1 MYLFNLCGNF
11 IYNLYKRNYIM
22 KEKSKIR
29 SISLT
34 DSEVE
39 YLKAKYGSGSL
50 TKAIK
55 NMLLILETLSK
66 SNNSSGHAD

>member
-1 MYLFNLCGNF
+1 
-11 IYNLYKRNYIM
+11 M

-34 DSEVE
+34 DSEVKK
-39 YLKAKYGSGSL
+39 LKEKYGSGSL

-55 NMLLILETLSK
+55 NMLLLLENIYQRDSAGQEK
-66 SNNSSGHAD
+66 D